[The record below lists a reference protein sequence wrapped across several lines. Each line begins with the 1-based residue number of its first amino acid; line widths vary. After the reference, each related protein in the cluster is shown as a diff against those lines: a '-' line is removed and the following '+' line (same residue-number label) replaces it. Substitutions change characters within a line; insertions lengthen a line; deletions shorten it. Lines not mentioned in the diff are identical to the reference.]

1 MLGCLS
7 NMRTWPRLSNANPEH
22 LYAFLTIVNLKPEKK
37 MITFSTEV
45 EISRPIEEVFNYVS
59 RGENNS
65 YWNSAVRQVEKVD
78 GCENPPKCRYK
89 MTRELPTGK
98 VVNVY
103 EVVEYKPNRV
113 LTIQTVSGP
122 TPFTYKYT
130 FDTVNGKTHIKL
142 DGAIK
147 EDGLP
152 YKLPSFLASR
162 LIKRGVDTNFE
173 NLKGI
178 LELCD

>member
-1 MLGCLS
+1 
-7 NMRTWPRLSNANPEH
+7 
-22 LYAFLTIVNLKPEKK
+22 

-45 EISRPIEEVFNYVS
+45 EISRSLEEVFNYVS

-89 MTRELPTGK
+89 MTRELPTGE

-122 TPFTYKYT
+122 DPFTYKYT
-130 FDTVNGKTHIKL
+130 FGTVNGKTHIKL
-142 DGAIK
+142 DGTL
-147 EDGLP
+147 EEEGLP
-152 YKLPSFLASR
+152 SELPSFLASR
-162 LIKRGVDTNFE
+162 VVKRDVDTDFE
-173 NLKGI
+173 NLKEI
-178 LELCD
+178 LELCS